1 MYIDEL
7 KLRFYRNYQRAEV
20 NLINGMNVIIGDNGQ
35 GKTNLLEAIYLLSTT
50 RSHRVDD
57 NRELIRFDSEFGS
70 VEGNVIFNNQSS
82 RFFLYF

>member
-35 GKTNLLEAIYLLSTT
+35 GKTNLLEAIYQ
-50 RSHRVDD
+50 
-57 NRELIRFDSEFGS
+57 N
-70 VEGNVIFNNQSS
+70 
-82 RFFLYF
+82 

>member
-20 NLINGMNVIIGDNGQ
+20 SLINGMNVIIGDNGQ

-50 RSHRVDD
+50 RSHRNDD
-57 NRELIRFDSEFGS
+57 DRELINFTQEFAS
-70 VEGNVIFNNQSS
+70 AELTVHRHDI
-82 RFFLYF
+82 